1 MKFAAVLFDCDGVL
15 VDSEAI
21 TLGVLRDWLAE
32 CGWQM
37 SIEECMQ
44 QFLGRLVRDNAKVI
58 EQHIQQPVDQAWMDT
73 FLARRDAALQARL
86 TAIDGVEVALN
97 EISAIYGSKIACA
110 SGADRRKIELQ
121 LNKVGLMHFFA
132 GRYFSGFE
140 MAHSKPAPDV
150 YLAAASALGVE
161 AKACAVIEDSATG
174 VRAGVAA
181 GASVFA
187 FVDPHSHSVQ
197 ATGGAVKVAQSLLA
211 LGACATFS
219 QMRQLPELLIRG
231 T

>member
-1 MKFAAVLFDCDGVL
+1 
-15 VDSEAI
+15 
-21 TLGVLRDWLAE
+21 
-32 CGWQM
+32 M
-37 SIEECMQ
+37 SIEECVQ

-58 EQHIQQPVDQAWMDT
+58 EQHIQKPIDQAWMDT

-86 TAIDGVEVALN
+86 SAIDGVETALG
-97 EISAIYGSKIACA
+97 EISRVYGEKIACA

-121 LNKVGLMHFFA
+121 LNKVGLMHFFV
-132 GRYFSGFE
+132 GRCFSGFE
-140 MAHSKPAPDV
+140 MAYSKPAPDV

-161 AKACAVIEDSATG
+161 AKACAVVEDSATG

-187 FVDPHSHSVQ
+187 FVDAHSHSVQ
-197 ATGGAVKVAQSLLA
+197 ATGGAEKVAQSLLD

-219 QMRQLPELLIRG
+219 KMRQLPELLMRA